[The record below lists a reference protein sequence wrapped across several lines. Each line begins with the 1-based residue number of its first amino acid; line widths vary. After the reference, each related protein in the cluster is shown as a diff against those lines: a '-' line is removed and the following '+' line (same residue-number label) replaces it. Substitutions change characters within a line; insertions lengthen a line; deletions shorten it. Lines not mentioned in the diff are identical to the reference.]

1 MTYEEMHE
9 QIKQAI
15 LSYRRETKKYVMR
28 VETDWMEYPTVSSG
42 RGELHRLTITTMDGK
57 AP

>member
-1 MTYEEMHE
+1 MHE